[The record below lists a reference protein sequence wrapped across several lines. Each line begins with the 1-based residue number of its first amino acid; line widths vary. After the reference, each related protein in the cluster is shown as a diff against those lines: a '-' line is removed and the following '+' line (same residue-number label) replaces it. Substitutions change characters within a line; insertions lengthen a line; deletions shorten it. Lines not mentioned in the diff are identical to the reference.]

1 VLWEGTVLKALALAM
16 VIGAGFAIGRAAGKI
31 DKRMAALAVVV
42 AAVLHTVVMT
52 AVPHTSIEQ
61 RLLGN
66 SMAALITSIALL
78 ETCGL
83 WLPAALVPW
92 SDLRTRAWI
101 AAYLIG
107 AAVLGEVVF
116 YFPGYVEVFN
126 DVEKRPEHPG
136 SWSLLFCLVFA
147 AAGFF
152 FGRITRPRQPA

>member
-1 VLWEGTVLKALALAM
+1 VWEGTVLKALALAM

-42 AAVLHTVVMT
+42 AAVLHTVILA
-52 AVPHTSIEQ
+52 AVSHTSIEQ

-66 SMAALITSIALL
+66 SMAVLIVSIAVLK
-78 ETCGL
+78 TCGL

-107 AAVLGEVVF
+107 AAVMGEVTF
-116 YFPGYVEVFN
+116 YFPF
-126 DVEKRPEHPG
+126 DVESFEQRPEHPG
-136 SWSLLFCLVFA
+136 SWALLFSLVLA
-147 AAGFF
+147 VPGFY
-152 FGRITRPRQPA
+152 FGRITRRPQPA